1 MKKTLLA
8 FILPLTLAMIGCRSH
23 YEVSSITR
31 TRILIDSKYDNADNQ
46 AQKFLEPY
54 AHKVDSIMSP
64 VVGQAAR
71 DMYSRRPESAL
82 SNLLSDIL
90 VWGSA
95 RFNEKPDFAV
105 YNMGGIRAAI
115 AKGNVTVGDIVDV
128 APFEN
133 KLCLLTLSGSKVT
146 ELFQQIASV
155 GGEGVSHG
163 VNLVISANHKL
174 ISATVNGKPIDPN
187 ASYRIATLDYL
198 AQGNDK
204 LEAFKNK
211 TNTLSPQTENNN
223 VRYIIMDYFRAKG
236 TVDATTEGRIVVK

>member
-8 FILPLTLAMIGCRSH
+8 FILPLTLALAGCRTH
-23 YEVSSITR
+23 YEVSSISR
-31 TRILIDSKYDNADNQ
+31 TRILIDSRYDTTDTASL
-46 AQKFLEPY
+46 KFLEPY

-64 VVGQAAR
+64 VVGHVTR
-71 DMYSRRPESAL
+71 DMTSHRPESGL

-90 VWGSA
+90 IWGSA

-105 YNMGGIRAAI
+105 YNMGGIRAAL
-115 AKGNVTVGDIVDV
+115 AKGPVTVGDIVDV

-133 KLCLLTLSGSKVT
+133 KLCVLTLSGSQVT
-146 ELFQQIASV
+146 KLFEQIASV

-163 VNLVISANHKL
+163 VNLVISADHRL
-174 ISATVNGKPIDPN
+174 VSATVGGKPVDPN
-187 ASYRIATLDYL
+187 AQYRIATLDYL

-204 LEAFKNK
+204 LEAFKSK
-211 TNTLSPQTENNN
+211 TNTLSPQTEENN